1 MFYIKK
7 RNQYFNERNEKLTD
21 SKKIEVLNG
30 IYMPPVYKDV
40 KYYYIPKDSYATGVD
55 SIGRIQH
62 KYTKEHTLR
71 RNASKK
77 KTLIDVNK
85 KIKKIKKKIDDD
97 LLKNNFPKERNIALI
112 LKLMNQCHFRIGNK
126 QYEEKYGSIGL
137 TTLQKEHIK
146 INKNKIYIEFIG
158 KKGVENKCLLKD
170 KQLATILKKLY
181 QTNDSYLFS
190 YLNENHESRNI
201 SVNDVNQYLDEF
213 EITNKDLRMWNA
225 NYLFLKFLH
234 QELKKNTSFVNT
246 KTNKKKLI
254 KLAVEK
260 TAHYMHNTPTVC
272 KSSYICKDMYNQLL
286 DKNKLFIELQKPKV
300 NIMDLIKN
308 H

>member
-1 MFYIKK
+1 MYYIKK
-7 RNQYFNERNEKLTD
+7 NNQYFNEKNEKLKD
-21 SKKIEVLNG
+21 LKKIEILNG
-30 IYMPPVYKDV
+30 IYMPPVYQDV
-40 KYYYIPKDSYATGVD
+40 KYYYKPKDSYATGVD

-71 RNASKK
+71 RNISKK
-77 KTLIDVNK
+77 KTLLVVNK
-85 KIKKIKKKIDDD
+85 KIKKIKKKIDMD
-97 LLKNNFPKERNIALI
+97 LLKNDSPKERNIALI

-158 KKGVENKCLLKD
+158 KKKVENKCLFED
-170 KQLATILKKLY
+170 KHLAYILKNLY
-181 QTNDSYLFS
+181 YNKNSYLFS
-190 YLNENHESRNI
+190 YLNENNKSRNI
-201 SVNDVNQYLDEF
+201 TVNDVNQYLEEF
-213 EITNKDLRMWNA
+213 NITNKDLRMWNA

-246 KTNKKKLI
+246 KKNKKNIMKH
-254 KLAVEK
+254 AVEK
-260 TAHYMHNTPTVC
+260 TAQYMHNTPTVC

-286 DKNKLFIELQKPKV
+286 DKNNLFHELQKPKV